1 MWTIGKG
8 FDSEYPRKVRYGLGQ
23 PQNGVTWSWE
33 DNKSCTIATVSDEV
47 EESLQVFVP
56 KKTLQHQFALHTI
69 VCNIEEMQN
78 LCYIIWLADAKLLLD
93 LLLGFL
99 GIWDSFPGS
108 VEGGQGQEIVIEIG
122 LHLVT
127 VIETTILWK

>member
-1 MWTIGKG
+1 M
-8 FDSEYPRKVRYGLGQ
+8 
-23 PQNGVTWSWE
+23 
-33 DNKSCTIATVSDEV
+33 

-108 VEGGQGQEIVIEIG
+108 VEGGQGQEIVIVIG
-122 LHLVT
+122 LHLAT

>member
-1 MWTIGKG
+1 
-8 FDSEYPRKVRYGLGQ
+8 
-23 PQNGVTWSWE
+23 
-33 DNKSCTIATVSDEV
+33 
-47 EESLQVFVP
+47 
-56 KKTLQHQFALHTI
+56 
-69 VCNIEEMQN
+69 MQN
-78 LCYIIWLADAKLLLD
+78 LCNIIWLADAKLLLD
-93 LLLGFL
+93 LLLGFF